1 LSAVFAL
8 GEREGINGQ
17 ALITASVVAYETG
30 LRVAY
35 AGNPGIRR
43 RGFHTIGTVGPLGAA
58 AGCSKILGL
67 NTDLIEQALGLA
79 ASQSSGLMAFLD
91 GGGDMSKR
99 LQAGKANAN
108 GLLAALLAKEGFI
121 GPKGILESDK
131 GFYYAFVQRPEYNYY
146 PERLL
151 SNLGRTYEIVNTNV
165 KLHSCCGPLH
175 PGLDA
180 IQDLI
185 REKNLTEE
193 DIERVVIETFR
204 NAVDGHGEIAPDTV
218 VGATMSYPYC
228 VALMFLTGKVSIS
241 DFTEERLANAKFID
255 KVKQIG
261 KKVVLIINPEIEK
274 EYPDKYIAKVTLHG
288 SGGAKYERV
297 VTAAKGFYPENPV
310 GDEEMKEKFR
320 GLATQKL
327 PEERVEWLI
336 QQIENLEKIDDI
348 RKIISALR

>member
-1 LSAVFAL
+1 
-8 GEREGINGQ
+8 
-17 ALITASVVAYETG
+17 
-30 LRVAY
+30 
-35 AGNPGIRR
+35 
-43 RGFHTIGTVGPLGAA
+43 
-58 AGCSKILGL
+58 
-67 NTDLIEQALGLA
+67 
-79 ASQSSGLMAFLD
+79 
-91 GGGDMSKR
+91 
-99 LQAGKANAN
+99 
-108 GLLAALLAKEGFI
+108 
-121 GPKGILESDK
+121 
-131 GFYYAFVQRPEYNYY
+131 
-146 PERLL
+146 
-151 SNLGRTYEIVNTNV
+151 
-165 KLHSCCGPLH
+165 
-175 PGLDA
+175 LDA